1 MTLNEKLE
9 RYYQLQKEIEERE
22 EEMKSLKEEIIK
34 EMEIEDI
41 SSQNTGVVEGK
52 IINKTSFKYNDEVAM
67 INYLKEKGLE
77 SFVNSKVNTS
87 NMNKELK
94 KKGSL
99 YEDLK
104 PYVLETSTST
114 LSVKSK

>member
-1 MTLNEKLE
+1 MLNEKLE
-9 RYYQLQKEIEERE
+9 RYYQLQQEIESRE
-22 EEMKSLKEEIIK
+22 AEMKTLKEDIIEEMKDEN
-34 EMEIEDI
+34 I
-41 SSQNTGVVEGK
+41 SSKDTGNVVGK
-52 IINKTSFKYNDEVAM
+52 IVDKTTFKYNDEISM
-67 INYLKEKGLE
+67 ITYLKEKGLE
-77 SFVNSKVNTS
+77 SFVNSKINTT

-114 LSVKSK
+114 LSVKAK